1 MTEVSTTI
9 DTDPGPSAGGAGVP
23 KIAEPTTIPT
33 TRDDLDAALK
43 EMDAG
48 KDGPKDEAKA
58 DPKAGDDKAK
68 ADDDKSGDKPDAA
81 KVEQK
86 EPDKR
91 EADKEKDGEAK
102 AEATDDAKVKQDDA
116 KEGKSRHPDAPAN
129 FLPRAKELWRN
140 TPNEVKAEVN
150 RVIAEA
156 EQAQESY
163 KRYDDLREFD
173 ELAKSNGRDLKESLT
188 KLNQI
193 ENMMQQNPIAAL
205 NAILAEVGP
214 RKADGQPLSMIE
226 VASYIAQQG
235 QQGYQ
240 QIVQRGAQQQ
250 QQAQGNDEIN
260 ALKRQI
266 AQMQAQG
273 AAREIIEP
281 FAAKN
286 PRYKELEPDIA
297 FFLASGKI
305 PQSLSPSERLAAAYD
320 MAVRINPASNAGP
333 ATTDEPASDRRADN
347 DFGGSTKSIKSS
359 PGSVSE
365 DVDSVAASG
374 ESIEDSIRKELRRM
388 RA

>member
-1 MTEVSTTI
+1 MTDLSTTI
-9 DTDPGPSAGGAGVP
+9 DTDPTPSAGGAGAP
-23 KIAEPTTIPT
+23 KIAEPTTIPS
-33 TRDDLDAALK
+33 TRDDIDAALK
-43 EMDAG
+43 EMDEPKEADKTEAAKEPE
-48 KDGPKDEAKA
+48 KDDAAKG
-58 DPKAGDDKAK
+58 GDDKKPAAKDPEEPEAKEPEGKDEKGDDKPEDNEK
-68 ADDDKSGDKPDAA
+68 AD
-81 KVEQK
+81 
-86 EPDKR
+86 
-91 EADKEKDGEAK
+91 
-102 AEATDDAKVKQDDA
+102 AEA

-140 TPNEVKAEVN
+140 TPNEVKAEIN
-150 RVIAEA
+150 RVLAEA
-156 EQAQESY
+156 EQATESY

-214 RKADGQPLSMIE
+214 RKADGQPLSMIDVASFIAKQGQDGYQRIVQQGAVQQQHMQGNSEVEALKQE
-226 VASYIAQQG
+226 VAKMKAE
-235 QQGYQ
+235 
-240 QIVQRGAQQQ
+240 A
-250 QQAQGNDEIN
+250 
-260 ALKRQI
+260 
-266 AQMQAQG
+266 

-281 FAAKN
+281 FAGKH

-305 PQSLSPSERLAAAYD
+305 PHSLSPSERLAAAYD
-320 MAVRINPASNAGP
+320 MAERINPASNAGP
-333 ATTDEPASDRRADN
+333 ATTDEPATDRRADN